1 MYTLVRAYGIEKLP
15 NSLWKDLDVSL
26 LKLSEIFIQ
35 YRDIYIELSSP
46 FITDPIYVHL
56 KDLESTYSG
65 SQRTLSELF
74 TYQPS
79 LSLPTVAKIPS
90 YVQKPAMYMDAFR
103 AGYKLELTAPGH
115 LPSSHFSEILKTEIA
130 IRRDATSNKDLHDYC
145 LFSVNGF
152 LHPTDYDDKYL
163 YVMEGGKSLRRSR
176 RNTCGI
182 NSFERI
188 GKIHKQRIT
197 VADFT
202 PVDADTLLSRKVFIQ
217 APPEFRDMTLMLSI
231 GGYLITPEDNIFSKI
246 ADDLWILN
254 TEQLDL
260 LGKYFESRQY
270 LDFESLNLTKFGKDK
285 NKISLLE
292 FQSNLVISKYLTLPQ
307 SFFIA
312 CEVPELTFRKQY
324 VRHSPIANQYIA
336 YSNPISPL
344 FLGRGRQAD
353 YWKQQDESYWSIT
366 VENGYRPNLT
376 KDTVDDISQLVDA
389 GTNTPFNIFEN
400 SRAFILDII
409 SQQETP

>member
-1 MYTLVRAYGIEKLP
+1 
-15 NSLWKDLDVSL
+15 
-26 LKLSEIFIQ
+26 
-35 YRDIYIELSSP
+35 
-46 FITDPIYVHL
+46 
-56 KDLESTYSG
+56 
-65 SQRTLSELF
+65 
-74 TYQPS
+74 
-79 LSLPTVAKIPS
+79 
-90 YVQKPAMYMDAFR
+90 MDAFR

-312 CEVPELTFRKQY
+312 CEVTELTFRKQY